1 MHQLRHRVVRGTL
14 HQIDN
19 SGLHALTTPIH
30 LDVPKP
36 LHFRPAEVWLVGVW
50 RRHVFLS
57 LFREIHEF
65 SIVDSVSKS
74 HSSLL
79 KCGFKVIS
87 GSNVINFWSVDDD
100 FLFCCA
106 TCVRVSLM
114 RRSDRAVRTNN
125 GTSIMVE

>member
-19 SGLHALTTPIH
+19 SGFHALTTPIH

-36 LHFRPAEVWLVGVW
+36 LHFRLAEVWLVSVW
-50 RRHVFLS
+50 RRHVLFS
-57 LFREIHEF
+57 LLREIHEF
-65 SIVDSVSKS
+65 SIIDNVSKG

-87 GSNVINFWSVDDD
+87 GSNVINFWSVDYD

-106 TCVRVSLM
+106 TCVWVSHM
-114 RRSDRAVRTNN
+114 RWSNRAARTNN
-125 GTSIMVE
+125 GASIMVE